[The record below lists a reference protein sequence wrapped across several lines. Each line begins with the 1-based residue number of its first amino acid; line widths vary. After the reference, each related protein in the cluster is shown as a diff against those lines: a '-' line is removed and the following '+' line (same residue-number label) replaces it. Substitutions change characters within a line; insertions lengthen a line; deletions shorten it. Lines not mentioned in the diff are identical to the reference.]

1 MNSLKL
7 SRYFQ
12 TIAGMTTTFMYSM
25 YHVYR
30 DAVSDLSIAR
40 NELYT
45 SSASSNDKSICKV
58 DLVVSSMLGWDYGLD
73 LTIFGFRK
81 GEWQIDSTD
90 LLHFIPAKSR
100 RACFFPDLIVKYK
113 ILTSGYAA
121 AKLKAIFI
129 EVFRTLFATEG
140 HARP

>member
-1 MNSLKL
+1 
-7 SRYFQ
+7 
-12 TIAGMTTTFMYSM
+12 MYSM

-30 DAVSDLSIAR
+30 DAVSDLYIAR

-58 DLVVSSMLGWDYGLD
+58 DLVVSSMLCWDYGLD
-73 LTIFGFRK
+73 LTIFGFKK

-100 RACFFPDLIVKYK
+100 RACFYWI
-113 ILTSGYAA
+113 
-121 AKLKAIFI
+121 
-129 EVFRTLFATEG
+129 
-140 HARP
+140 